1 MIEDNINVDTIP
13 QLITIQKGLLALT
26 RQWKNVLYMPIIDT
40 SFKRK
45 RVHPYTVT
53 FAIPSDESI
62 DNFTN
67 LGRGLK
73 YVAMIYVL

>member
-1 MIEDNINVDTIP
+1 MIDENINVDTIP

-40 SFKRK
+40 SFKNRK

-53 FAIPSDESI
+53 FAIPNDDSM

-67 LGRGLK
+67 LGK
-73 YVAMIYVL
+73 